1 MTRDRHQSS
10 VPVRKYKGETVFDW
24 ESEGADDAARAFADR
39 PAEARPGAPRPLSS
53 QASLQAQRHRMAR
66 RRRSGAAIVW
76 IGLALLA
83 LVALIGVAGVIALR
97 GGLRP

>member
-1 MTRDRHQSS
+1 
-10 VPVRKYKGETVFDW
+10 
-24 ESEGADDAARAFADR
+24 
-39 PAEARPGAPRPLSS
+39 LSS

-66 RRRSGAAIVW
+66 RRRSGAALVW